1 MNTQQTPPNP
11 PRSKDQAPEELRI
24 FDNEEALVRWLHVL
38 IRFSMRLM
46 AILMTMVIMWGV
58 ADVAWVIYQKVTDE
72 PPFGLLNVN
81 DILAT
86 FSTFMVVLIAV
97 EIFVN
102 IVLYL
107 RDEVLQVK
115 LVLATALMAIAR
127 KVIVLDYK
135 ITEPEYVLATAAVIF
150 SLSIG
155 YWLVSKKT

>member
-1 MNTQQTPPNP
+1 MNTQQPPPNP

-155 YWLVSKKT
+155 YWLVSKKS

>member
-1 MNTQQTPPNP
+1 MNTQQTPSNT

-155 YWLVSKKT
+155 YWLVSKKS

>member
-1 MNTQQTPPNP
+1 MNTQQTPSNP

-155 YWLVSKKT
+155 YWLVSKKS

>member
-1 MNTQQTPPNP
+1 MNTQQTPSNT

-155 YWLVSKKT
+155 YWLVSKKG

>member
-155 YWLVSKKT
+155 YWLVSKKS

>member
-1 MNTQQTPPNP
+1 MNTQQNP
-11 PRSKDQAPEELRI
+11 PKPPFGEDNRLEELHI
-24 FDNEEALVRWLHVL
+24 FQDEEPL
-38 IRFSMRLM
+38 IRLLHIIIRLCMRLL
-46 AILMTMVIMWGV
+46 AVLMTMVIIWGV
-58 ADVAWVIYQKVTDE
+58 ADVAWVLYQKVTDE
-72 PPFGLLNVN
+72 PPFGLLSVN

-86 FSTFMVVLIAV
+86 FGAFMVVLIAA

-107 RDEVLQVK
+107 REEVLQVK

-135 ITEPEYVLATAAVIF
+135 TLEPQYVWATAAVIF
-150 SLSIG
+150 ALSIG

>member
-11 PRSKDQAPEELRI
+11 PGSKDQAPEELRI

-46 AILMTMVIMWGV
+46 AILMTMVIIWGV

-155 YWLVSKKT
+155 YWLVSKKS

>member
-1 MNTQQTPPNP
+1 MNTQQTPSNP
-11 PRSKDQAPEELRI
+11 HRSKDQAPEELRI

-155 YWLVSKKT
+155 YWLVSKKG